1 MPYVA
6 SIGTYLPCWGNPRR
20 RVAGVDLAEVHD
32 FFTGVDSI
40 RYEGQGVRP
49 TGFGVTILEGPGADG
64 R

>member
-6 SIGTYLPCWGNPRR
+6 SIGAYLPCWGSPLH
-20 RVAGVDLAEVHD
+20 RVAGVGLAEVHD

-40 RYEGQGVRP
+40 RYEGQGSAD
-49 TGFGVTILEGPGADG
+49 GFGVTILEGPVADG